1 MKKLPMRKCVICGK
15 KFTPKT
21 ANAVVCSD
29 KCRKANKRRVEKLRK
44 AKSEKPKVKKP
55 ETDKKKVPLKEKI
68 VLPKKPVAKKTAKV
82 EARKFDTIISVS
94 SKNPFKLAVLSA
106 IICANALTEC
116 LSGDKIF
123 AK

>member
-44 AKSEKPKVKKP
+44 AKVAKAKAKKP
-55 ETDKKKVPLKEKI
+55 VLKEKI